1 MNCETT
7 VLTREEAQAY
17 ADLQEKEAKIQLL
30 NWAIQI
36 LGTGMNVA
44 MARHR
49 FYQKLEELKEK
60 K

>member
-1 MNCETT
+1 MNCETQ
-7 VLTREEAQAY
+7 VYSREELIHI

-49 FYQKLEELKEK
+49 FYQKLEELKK
-60 K
+60 